1 MTRLVILGKQGAGKG
16 TQCALLVK
24 HYGIPH
30 VSTGDMLR
38 AAVAEGTDLGL
49 QAKEVMEAG
58 ELVSDDLI
66 LGIVR
71 ERLAQ
76 PDAQLGFLL
85 DGFPRTDVQ
94 ARELAALLAP
104 NAIDVA
110 IDIEVPDNVVT
121 ERMSARGRADD
132 TPEAIQRRLEIY
144 QTETAPLLE
153 FFSSQG
159 ILVSVDGL
167 GTEDEVQDRIVAAT
181 ERNR

>member
-38 AAVAEGTDLGL
+38 AAVAEGTELGL
-49 QAKEVMEAG
+49 QAKEVMETG

-144 QTETAPLLE
+144 QTETALLLE

>member
-1 MTRLVILGKQGAGKG
+1 MTRLVMLGKQGAGKG
-16 TQCALLVK
+16 TQCALLVE

-30 VSTGDMLR
+30 ISTGEML
-38 AAVAEGTDLGL
+38 LGL
-49 QAKEVMEAG
+49 QASVIMDAG

-85 DGFPRTDVQ
+85 DGFPRTDAQ
-94 ARELAALLAP
+94 AQGLMAMLAP
-104 NAIDVA
+104 SGIDVA
-110 IDIEVPDNVVT
+110 IDIEVPDNVAT
-121 ERMSARGRADD
+121 ERMLARGRADD
-132 TPEAIQRRLEIY
+132 TPEAIQRRLELY
-144 QTETAPLLE
+144 QAETEPLLE

-159 ILVSVDGL
+159 VLVSVDGL
-167 GTEDEVQDRIVAAT
+167 GTERDVQDRVIDAI

>member
-1 MTRLVILGKQGAGKG
+1 MTRLVMLGKQGAGKG
-16 TQCALLVK
+16 TQCALLVE

-30 VSTGDMLR
+30 ISTGEMLR
-38 AAVAEGTDLGL
+38 ATVSEGTELGL
-49 QAKEVMEAG
+49 QAKAIMDVG

-85 DGFPRTDVQ
+85 DGFPRTDAQ
-94 ARELAALLAP
+94 AQGLMAMLAP
-104 NAIDVA
+104 SGIDVA
-110 IDIEVPDNVVT
+110 IDVEVPDNVAT
-121 ERMSARGRADD
+121 ERMLARGRADD
-132 TPEAIQRRLEIY
+132 TPEAIQRRLELY
-144 QTETAPLLE
+144 QAETEPLLE

-159 ILVSVDGL
+159 VLVSVDGL
-167 GTEDEVQDRIVAAT
+167 GTERDVQDRVIDAI

>member
-49 QAKEVMEAG
+49 QAKEIMEAG

-71 ERLAQ
+71 ERLAE
-76 PDAQLGFLL
+76 PDAQVGFLL
-85 DGFPRTDVQ
+85 DGFPRTEVQ
-94 ARELAALLAP
+94 ARELIAMLAP
-104 NAIDVA
+104 NAINVA

-121 ERMSARGRADD
+121 ERMLARGRADD
-132 TPEAIQRRLEIY
+132 SPEAIQRRLELY
-144 QTETAPLLE
+144 QIETAPLLE

-159 ILVSVDGL
+159 ILISVDGL
-167 GTEDEVQDRIVAAT
+167 GTEDEVQDRIVDAT

>member
-38 AAVAEGTDLGL
+38 AAVAEGTELGL
-49 QAKEVMEAG
+49 QAKEVMETG
-58 ELVSDDLI
+58 ELVSDNLI

-144 QTETAPLLE
+144 QTETAPLL
-153 FFSSQG
+153 
-159 ILVSVDGL
+159 
-167 GTEDEVQDRIVAAT
+167 
-181 ERNR
+181 

>member
-38 AAVAEGTDLGL
+38 AAVAEGTELGL

-94 ARELAALLAP
+94 ARELTALLAP

-132 TPEAIQRRLEIY
+132 TPEAIERRLEIY

-181 ERNR
+181 ERIR

>member
-49 QAKEVMEAG
+49 QAKEIMEAG

-71 ERLAQ
+71 ERLAE
-76 PDAQLGFLL
+76 PDAQVGFLL
-85 DGFPRTDVQ
+85 DGFPRTEVQ
-94 ARELAALLAP
+94 ARELIAMLAP
-104 NAIDVA
+104 NAINVA

-121 ERMSARGRADD
+121 ERMLARGRADD
-132 TPEAIQRRLEIY
+132 TPEAIQRRLELY

-159 ILVSVDGL
+159 ILISVDGL

>member
-30 VSTGDMLR
+30 ISTGDMLR
-38 AAVAEGTDLGL
+38 AAVEEGTDLGL
-49 QAKEVMEAG
+49 QAKEIMEAG
-58 ELVSDDLI
+58 ELVSDGLI

-71 ERLAQ
+71 ERLAR
-76 PDAQLGFLL
+76 PDAQFGFLL
-85 DGFPRTDVQ
+85 DGFPRTEVQ
-94 ARELAALLAP
+94 ARELTAMLAP
-104 NAIDVA
+104 SVIDVA
-110 IDIEVPDNVVT
+110 IDIEVPDDVVL
-121 ERMSARGRADD
+121 ERMLARGRADD
-132 TPEAIQRRLEIY
+132 TPEAIQRRLELY

-159 ILVSVDGL
+159 ILISVDGL
-167 GTEDEVQDRIVAAT
+167 GTEDEVQDRIIDAT

>member
-49 QAKEVMEAG
+49 QAKEIMEAG

-71 ERLAQ
+71 ERLAE
-76 PDAQLGFLL
+76 PDAQVGFLL
-85 DGFPRTDVQ
+85 DGFPRTEVQ
-94 ARELAALLAP
+94 ARELIAMLAP
-104 NAIDVA
+104 NAINVA

-121 ERMSARGRADD
+121 ERMLARGRADD
-132 TPEAIQRRLEIY
+132 TPEAIQRRLELY

-159 ILVSVDGL
+159 ILISVDGL
-167 GTEDEVQDRIVAAT
+167 GTEDEVQDRIVDAT

>member
-38 AAVAEGTDLGL
+38 AAVAEGTELGL
-49 QAKEVMEAG
+49 QAKEVMETG

>member
-49 QAKEVMEAG
+49 QAKEIMEAG

-71 ERLAQ
+71 ERLAE
-76 PDAQLGFLL
+76 PDAQVGFLL
-85 DGFPRTDVQ
+85 DGFPRTEVQ
-94 ARELAALLAP
+94 ARELIAMLAP
-104 NAIDVA
+104 NAINVA

-121 ERMSARGRADD
+121 ERMLARGRADD
-132 TPEAIQRRLEIY
+132 TPEAIQRRLELY
-144 QTETAPLLE
+144 QTETTPLLE

-159 ILVSVDGL
+159 ILISVDGL
-167 GTEDEVQDRIVAAT
+167 GTEDEVQDRIVDAT

>member
-38 AAVAEGTDLGL
+38 AAVAEGTELGL

-132 TPEAIQRRLEIY
+132 TPEAIERRLEIY

-181 ERNR
+181 ERIR

>member
-30 VSTGDMLR
+30 ISTGDMLR

-94 ARELAALLAP
+94 AQELTAMLSP

-121 ERMSARGRADD
+121 ERMSARGRTDD

-144 QTETAPLLE
+144 QTETVPLLE

-159 ILVSVDGL
+159 ILISVDGL